1 MDLTGVKVT
10 PRDQPVLNL
19 LVQGRSNKEIAGQ
32 LSISPRT
39 VKQPLRTLFVRAG
52 IRDGRKRVKLGNGGF
67 REPGSDSIDAARS
80 TNCEG
85 NPDR

>member
-1 MDLTGVKVT
+1 MDFIGVKVT

-19 LVQGRSNKEIAGQ
+19 LVQGSSNQEIAGQ
-32 LSISPRT
+32 VSFSPRT
-39 VKQPLRTLFVRAG
+39 CERFFCMPESG
-52 IRDGRKRVKLGNGGF
+52 GGRKHVKRRNRGF
-67 REPGSDSIDAARS
+67 REPGSDSMDAARS